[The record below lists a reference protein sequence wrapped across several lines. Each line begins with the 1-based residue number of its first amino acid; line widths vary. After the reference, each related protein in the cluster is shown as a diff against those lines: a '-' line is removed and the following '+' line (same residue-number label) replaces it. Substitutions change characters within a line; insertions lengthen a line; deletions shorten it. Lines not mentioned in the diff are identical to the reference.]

1 MHMHAC
7 IMISPYLLI
16 KIMIASVILHAAD
29 NPRIMGV
36 RKFPLEG
43 YELNHRK
50 FTERI
55 LDAVHTIGYM
65 YSKQSVTHIAAT
77 LLH

>member
-1 MHMHAC
+1 M
-7 IMISPYLLI
+7 
-16 KIMIASVILHAAD
+16 
-29 NPRIMGV
+29 

-50 FTERI
+50 FTVRI

-65 YSKQSVTHIAAT
+65 YSKQSVTHIAAI